1 MFVHLL
7 LILQV
12 IVRMQDVVVDV
23 DVVAAHAPSPK
34 DTPAMA
40 ISMIKS
46 SFGFVMVVFL
56 IPLLIMLAI

>member
-1 MFVHLL
+1 
-7 LILQV
+7 
-12 IVRMQDVVVDV
+12 
-23 DVVAAHAPSPK
+23 
-34 DTPAMA
+34 MA